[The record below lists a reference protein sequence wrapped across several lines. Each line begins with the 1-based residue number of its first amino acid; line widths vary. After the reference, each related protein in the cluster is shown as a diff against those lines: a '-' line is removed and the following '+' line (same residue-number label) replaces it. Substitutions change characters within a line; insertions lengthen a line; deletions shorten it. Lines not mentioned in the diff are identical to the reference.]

1 VRRVLFAAAITAGL
15 AWQPAAA
22 QLYPQLTPLPRT
34 TAPSV
39 LRSQA
44 TQREVHER
52 FARGIAAETRGDWP
66 QAEAEFTRIIALAP
80 PEPQR
85 STAHYDLGIAQVQLR
100 ELDAA
105 AASFQKAIALDP
117 GFLAAHANLVTAH
130 LLQGDLAAART
141 VADRFVALAPDSA
154 RALYGRGLIALQA
167 GDATTALHD
176 FGTLLERNPRFAT
189 AHYDVAL
196 AEIKLGRLADAEREL
211 QTALGLAPQ
220 FARAQ
225 FALGTVLLRAGK
237 RDEARIAFDQ
247 AARVAQDATLRTLAL
262 SLRDS
267 IVR

>member
-1 VRRVLFAAAITAGL
+1 MRRVLFATAITACL
-15 AWQPAAA
+15 AWQPAVA

-39 LRSQA
+39 LRAQA
-44 TQREVHER
+44 TQREVRER
-52 FARGIAAETRGDWP
+52 FERGVAAEMRGDWAK
-66 QAEAEFTRIIALAP
+66 AETEFTRIIALAP

-100 ELDAA
+100 ELDLAV
-105 AASFQKAIALDP
+105 ASFERAIALDP

-130 LLQGDLAAART
+130 LLHGDLAAART

-176 FGTLLERNPRFAT
+176 FGMLLDRNPHFAT
-189 AHYDVAL
+189 AHYDLAL

-211 QTALGLAPQ
+211 QSALGIAPH

-225 FALGTVLLRAGK
+225 FALGTVLLRSGR
-237 RDEARIAFDQ
+237 RDEARTAFDQ
-247 AARVAQDATLRTLAL
+247 AARAAQDATLRTLAL